1 MSYGG
6 SILWDMAMHF
16 ALHIRLHNFASCN
29 FRGKQRKLIAIR
41 PTCFSESR
49 AIAFDRYTLFQ
60 PSTFY
65 FNTIFKHIFFVSF
78 DHIGLLSHF
87 YITNIWWLRNP
98 ASPNGWLKPQQ
109 NHGMFTIYQLVQDF
123 AGQSTVVFD
132 LQQHGSSNSK
142 LLMSQLR
149 VPSGPPGAKGLVPK
163 GARLVFPQSPQFGR
177 ITPVWGNKNT
187 PWNGFLVGIYIYI
200 CNGIIMG

>member
-1 MSYGG
+1 MLPSGRNEIWIVVWDHTMSYGG

-98 ASPNGWLKPQQ
+98 APPKGWLKPY
-109 NHGMFTIYQLVQDF
+109 T
-123 AGQSTVVFD
+123 
-132 LQQHGSSNSK
+132 
-142 LLMSQLR
+142 
-149 VPSGPPGAKGLVPK
+149 
-163 GARLVFPQSPQFGR
+163 
-177 ITPVWGNKNT
+177 
-187 PWNGFLVGIYIYI
+187 
-200 CNGIIMG
+200 IIMGCLPSTNWCRISLANPP